1 MFPKKRFI
9 QYLNVVCSV
18 LNVKASGFA
27 SYFHVVVTSPY
38 ILYLY
43 LDPSEPTAATMA
55 CQEDSEHLNGRS
67 WGRFW
72 CRLWCR
78 CSHRPQRSLQSHTR
92 SLVTGLQWPGRRGH
106 CFGWCHKVIVWLYW
120 ILAPLAWLAH
130 LMCASLSIRL
140 TESGLSMVDWHLVR
154 EMKPPQSQ
162 AEWEAEFSKYQQ
174 FPEFKM

>member
-1 MFPKKRFI
+1 M
-9 QYLNVVCSV
+9 CSV
-18 LNVKASGFA
+18 LNVKASGFS
-27 SYFHVVVTSPY
+27 SYFHIVVTSPS

-43 LDPSEPTAATMA
+43 LDPPEPTAATMA
-55 CQEDSEHLNGRS
+55 CQEDSEHLNGR
-67 WGRFW
+67 GW
-72 CRLWCR
+72 CRFWCR
-78 CSHRPQRSLQSHTR
+78 CSHRPQRSLQSHSR
-92 SLVTGLQWPGRRGH
+92 SLVTGLQRAGRRGH
-106 CFGWCHKVIVWLYW
+106 CFGWCHKVTVWLYC
-120 ILAPLAWLAH
+120 ILAPLAWLFLRAH